1 MMLVAFFDFMDRAKH
16 EQNIG
21 SEVGV
26 VNACIALLF
35 IRGIYQLLASI
46 HETFVETLFQSFI
59 FETKCGCDREGK
71 FQVEM
76 ALAIG
81 SDVKGWIGATDTI
94 ICDDAG
100 IMEEGSEYF
109 EEF

>member
-1 MMLVAFFDFMDRAKH
+1 M
-16 EQNIG
+16 
-21 SEVGV
+21 
-26 VNACIALLF
+26 
-35 IRGIYQLLASI
+35 
-46 HETFVETLFQSFI
+46 
-59 FETKCGCDREGK
+59 
-71 FQVEM
+71 EM

-109 EEF
+109 KEF